1 MAVGIDRV
9 RFLKPVFT
17 GDVVTV
23 SYRIERYDTVK
34 RFAFDPCALPVR
46 DPHSTT
52 CNAAIETA
60 ATRDTDPHP
69 FGATALIR
77 HPEPGTLL
85 RLFSPRDCRGRSSS
99 PVAGGDARCA
109 VRSWSETGR

>member
-34 RFAFDPCALPVR
+34 RFTFAKVEVTNQDGEL
-46 DPHSTT
+46 
-52 CNAAIETA
+52 
-60 ATRDTDPHP
+60 
-69 FGATALIR
+69 
-77 HPEPGTLL
+77 
-85 RLFSPRDCRGRSSS
+85 
-99 PVAGGDARCA
+99 VAGADHLL
-109 VRSWSETGR
+109 